1 LRRSLARA
9 AVGLATALL
18 VPGCARAL
26 REPPPVTRMDA
37 GAGNAPGPRAS
48 LQDVDALLAEGWS
61 RFGQRPDHDE
71 VHAAQRAFL
80 AAAQVDETR
89 VEGLLGLARAS
100 SWLIEHEPEAAE
112 RERLV
117 TVAIE
122 AAQWCGRRTPGSAAC
137 DYALAQALG
146 QQARERPSTS
156 RDGLARMVE
165 ALERAAAAEPALDQG
180 GPDRVLA
187 LVRLRA
193 PGWPLG
199 PGDAE
204 AGLVS
209 AEKAVALAPDHPPN
223 QLALAEALACNG
235 RSREAVAA
243 YERALALAGERQA
256 AGDPDAP
263 EWVADAERGRREA
276 AARPGR

>member
-1 LRRSLARA
+1 MAQA
-9 AVGLATALL
+9 AVGLATALV
-18 VPGCARAL
+18 VPGCAPAL

-37 GAGNAPGPRAS
+37 GAGHASGPRS
-48 LQDVDALLAEGWS
+48 SPPDVDGLLAEGGS
-61 RFGQRPDHDE
+61 RFAKRPDRDE
-71 VHAAQRAFL
+71 VRAAQRAFL
-80 AAAQVDETR
+80 AAAQADETR

-100 SWLIEHEPEAAE
+100 SWLVEHEPDAAE
-112 RERLV
+112 RERV
-117 TVAIE
+117 VAIAIE
-122 AAQWCGRRTPGSAAC
+122 AAQWCGRRAPGSAAC

-165 ALERAAAAEPALDQG
+165 ALERAAVAEPTLDEG

-204 AGLVS
+204 AALANAGR
-209 AEKAVALAPDHPPN
+209 AVALTPDHPPN
-223 QLALAEALACNG
+223 QLALAEALARNG
-235 RSREAVAA
+235 RPREAVAA
-243 YERALALAGERQA
+243 YERALALAREREA

-263 EWVADAERGRREA
+263 EWAADAERGRRE
-276 AARPGR
+276 